1 MYQLTA
7 NSSSSATKNPRPP
20 GKRKRGRVG
29 SSGFSG
35 SGGGAPSTR
44 HGVCLRSDSAIPARV
59 HSGCVDPLV
68 LIMTVIIGG
77 LLVWLIFLG
86 LYHPRSGADVLQWRP
101 TRSPELEA
109 QNEVDDLEQML
120 QAANDRR
127 RARGE
132 AELTEEML
140 QARVLEDRREQSEM
154 RAAYLADSDD
164 ESEGNVA
171 ADIAQML
178 ARVNEGRR
186 RRGEPEWSL
195 AEYRARLDVD
205 SP

>member
-1 MYQLTA
+1 M
-7 NSSSSATKNPRPP
+7 
-20 GKRKRGRVG
+20 
-29 SSGFSG
+29 
-35 SGGGAPSTR
+35 
-44 HGVCLRSDSAIPARV
+44 
-59 HSGCVDPLV
+59 DPLV
-68 LIMTVIIGG
+68 LIMTVVIGG

-120 QAANDRR
+120 QAANERR

-132 AELTEEML
+132 PELTEEML
-140 QARVLEDRREQSEM
+140 QARVLEDRREQSEL
-154 RAAYLADSDD
+154 RAAYRAANDD
-164 ESEGNVA
+164 ESEANVA

-205 SP
+205 SL

>member
-1 MYQLTA
+1 
-7 NSSSSATKNPRPP
+7 
-20 GKRKRGRVG
+20 
-29 SSGFSG
+29 
-35 SGGGAPSTR
+35 
-44 HGVCLRSDSAIPARV
+44 
-59 HSGCVDPLV
+59 VDPLV
-68 LIMTVIIGG
+68 LIMTVVIGG

-127 RARGE
+127 RARGD

-140 QARVLEDRREQSEM
+140 QARVLEDRREQNEM
-154 RAAYLADSDD
+154 RAAYLAANDD
-164 ESEGNVA
+164 ESEENVA

-195 AEYRARLDVD
+195 DEYRARLDVD
-205 SP
+205 SL

>member
-1 MYQLTA
+1 M
-7 NSSSSATKNPRPP
+7 
-20 GKRKRGRVG
+20 
-29 SSGFSG
+29 
-35 SGGGAPSTR
+35 
-44 HGVCLRSDSAIPARV
+44 
-59 HSGCVDPLV
+59 DPLV

>member
-1 MYQLTA
+1 
-7 NSSSSATKNPRPP
+7 
-20 GKRKRGRVG
+20 
-29 SSGFSG
+29 
-35 SGGGAPSTR
+35 
-44 HGVCLRSDSAIPARV
+44 
-59 HSGCVDPLV
+59 
-68 LIMTVIIGG
+68 MTVLIGG

-120 QAANDRR
+120 QAANERR

-140 QARVLEDRREQSEM
+140 QARVIEDRREQNEL
-154 RAAYLADSDD
+154 RAAYLAANDD

-205 SP
+205 SL

>member
-1 MYQLTA
+1 
-7 NSSSSATKNPRPP
+7 
-20 GKRKRGRVG
+20 
-29 SSGFSG
+29 
-35 SGGGAPSTR
+35 
-44 HGVCLRSDSAIPARV
+44 
-59 HSGCVDPLV
+59 VDPLV
-68 LIMTVIIGG
+68 LIMTVVIGG
-77 LLVWLIFLG
+77 LLVWVIFLG

-120 QAANDRR
+120 EAANDRR
-127 RARGE
+127 RARGD

-140 QARVLEDRREQSEM
+140 QARVLEDRREQSEL
-154 RAAYLADSDD
+154 RAAYRAANDD
-164 ESEGNVA
+164 ESEENVA

-205 SP
+205 SL

>member
-1 MYQLTA
+1 MTA
-7 NSSSSATKNPRPP
+7 
-20 GKRKRGRVG
+20 
-29 SSGFSG
+29 
-35 SGGGAPSTR
+35 
-44 HGVCLRSDSAIPARV
+44 L
-59 HSGCVDPLV
+59 
-68 LIMTVIIGG
+68 IGG

-127 RARGE
+127 RARGD

-140 QARVLEDRREQSEM
+140 QARVLEDRREQNEL
-154 RAAYLADSDD
+154 RAAYLAATDD
-164 ESEGNVA
+164 ESEETVQ

-178 ARVNEGRR
+178 ARVNDGRR
-186 RRGEPEWSL
+186 RRGEPEL
-195 AEYRARLDVD
+195 TPAEYRARIEAD
-205 SP
+205 SA

>member
-1 MYQLTA
+1 MT
-7 NSSSSATKNPRPP
+7 
-20 GKRKRGRVG
+20 
-29 SSGFSG
+29 
-35 SGGGAPSTR
+35 
-44 HGVCLRSDSAIPARV
+44 GV
-59 HSGCVDPLV
+59 
-68 LIMTVIIGG
+68 IGG

-127 RARGE
+127 RARGD

-140 QARVLEDRREQSEM
+140 QARVLEDRREQSEL
-154 RAAYLADSDD
+154 RAAYLADNDD
-164 ESEGNVA
+164 ESEENVA
-171 ADIAQML
+171 ADLAQML

-205 SP
+205 SL

>member
-1 MYQLTA
+1 M
-7 NSSSSATKNPRPP
+7 
-20 GKRKRGRVG
+20 
-29 SSGFSG
+29 
-35 SGGGAPSTR
+35 
-44 HGVCLRSDSAIPARV
+44 
-59 HSGCVDPLV
+59 DPLV
-68 LIMTVIIGG
+68 LIMTVVIGG
-77 LLVWLIFLG
+77 LLVWVIFLG

-127 RARGE
+127 RARGD

-140 QARVLEDRREQSEM
+140 QARVLEDRREQNEL
-154 RAAYLADSDD
+154 RAAYLAANDD

-205 SP
+205 SL